1 MQMLNETQL
10 GEAIDSRFTR
20 TLFRLEVLD
29 RYDVATDGAD
39 YDRYLRGEVGPDPA
53 RKEPWL
59 ETLRREAAEG
69 KYSHRVHVL
78 TSPLTDYLRYECEWG
93 YAYNAA
99 AGEDIR
105 ILDLAE
111 IRRPVGLVD
120 EDFWLI
126 DNTHAVRM
134 HYGPGGTFAGAE
146 LVPPDAVPCYRAARD
161 AAWAVAV
168 PFPAWWA
175 EHPRYWRTNWLAA

>member
-1 MQMLNETQL
+1 MLNETQL

-111 IRRPVGLVD
+111 IRRRSRPGRRRFLAHRR
-120 EDFWLI
+120 
-126 DNTHAVRM
+126 HARRA
-134 HYGPGGTFAGAE
+134 HALRTGWHFRRCGAGAAGCG
-146 LVPPDAVPCYRAARD
+146 AV
-161 AAWAVAV
+161 
-168 PFPAWWA
+168 
-175 EHPRYWRTNWLAA
+175 L